1 MMPRYFTVKQAE
13 ALLPEVGENIRK
25 AVHLKRENEKA
36 EQELNAL
43 LHRVSMAGGMILDR
57 QSLLGM
63 RARRDATAMRLNEIL
78 EEVQETGCQVK
89 DLDMG
94 LLDFP
99 TLFRGEEVLLC
110 WRLGETSIEYWHGTN
125 EGFRGRRPIDQE
137 FLDNHRGDPE

>member
-1 MMPRYFTVKQAE
+1 MPRYFTVKQAE
-13 ALLPEVGENIRK
+13 ALLPEVGESIRK

-43 LHRVSMAGGMILDR
+43 MHRVTMAGGMILDR

-78 EEVQETGCQVK
+78 EELQETGCQVK

-110 WRLGETSIEYWHGTN
+110 WRLGEASIEYWHGTS